1 MNTITEVPGY
11 TKMMEDLATL
21 ELEVLTEGYT
31 LADAIREGSKYTKQ
45 ATGKYIDSAENE
57 VCALSAAALAV
68 QARFHA

>member
-11 TKMMEDLATL
+11 QKMKEELATL

-45 ATGKYIDSAENE
+45 ATGKYIDSEQNE

-68 QARFHA
+68 QARFNA